1 MQSFWYENDFFYS
14 HSNITHFHKKGFSL
28 SLIWQWEFLELGNG
42 LLIFLLS
49 VVNHPLTV
57 TCWIRFQRHHDNITL
72 WLVKWLAFR
81 LMFSSGIVKLSSRCP
96 TWWGLTALDWHYESQ
111 VQLACIQLWKGL
123 IAGIYLGKKFTL
135 FLLIVGRY
143 MHSTT
148 SKKVTV
154 TSSSSWSSRLKPW
167 DPILAS
173 RNSNILRIETGES
186 SFEEWVKTIN
196 LCLSSTVSQLFL
208 LLISQRLTNAWVS
221 FICCSVSPP
230 HWLGMHISSQNG
242 FRG

>member
-14 HSNITHFHKKGFSL
+14 HAHITHFHKKGFSL

-49 VVNHPLTV
+49 VVNHPLTI

-81 LMFSSGIVKLSSRCP
+81 LMFCSGIVKLSSRCP

-123 IAGIYLGKKFTL
+123 IAGIYLGKRFTL

-154 TSSSSWSSRLKPW
+154 TLVL
-167 DPILAS
+167 IL
-173 RNSNILRIETGES
+173 ET
-186 SFEEWVKTIN
+186 
-196 LCLSSTVSQLFL
+196 
-208 LLISQRLTNAWVS
+208 
-221 FICCSVSPP
+221 
-230 HWLGMHISSQNG
+230 
-242 FRG
+242 

>member
-14 HSNITHFHKKGFSL
+14 HAHITHFHKKGFSL

-81 LMFSSGIVKLSSRCP
+81 LMFCSGIVKLSSRCP

-111 VQLACIQLWKGL
+111 VQLACIHAALERFDCRHL
-123 IAGIYLGKKFTL
+123 FGKKIYIALVNSGTL
-135 FLLIVGRY
+135 HAQYHF
-143 MHSTT
+143 
-148 SKKVTV
+148 KKGD
-154 TSSSSWSSRLKPW
+154 SHSRLDPRDLNLETQFLHLETRTWESRRANQVLRSESKP
-167 DPILAS
+167 
-173 RNSNILRIETGES
+173 
-186 SFEEWVKTIN
+186 
-196 LCLSSTVSQLFL
+196 STCVWAVL
-208 LLISQRLTNAWVS
+208 
-221 FICCSVSPP
+221 
-230 HWLGMHISSQNG
+230 
-242 FRG
+242 